1 MAKLRDTLDSGI
13 GRCDNGPMSPRTP
26 LLALAGLAL
35 AGGGAWWLL
44 AQGPS
49 EHHPEATSEDVATWR
64 EAAPE
69 HRAEANGAE
78 ANGAAAS
85 RTAERPAAFGNR
97 EEELSGEPANDA
109 PERSGAAL
117 TRGST
122 QGAATT
128 PEEIAAALAD
138 LQRQGP
144 PVAQEIAPAP
154 SPSAEQ
160 GSRLSRRSPATEV
173 RHREVQI
180 ENASVALERTQ
191 AELDAAREA
200 GDADRVRRLEQ
211 HLAALERYLQS
222 RIAAHEAALR
232 SL

>member
-1 MAKLRDTLDSGI
+1 
-13 GRCDNGPMSPRTP
+13 MSPRTP

-49 EHHPEATSEDVATWR
+49 EHQPEATSEDVATWR

-78 ANGAAAS
+78 ANGAEAS
-85 RTAERPAAFGNR
+85 GAETSGAQANRTKERPAAFGNR
-97 EEELSGEPANDA
+97 RDELSGEPAIDA

-117 TRGST
+117 TGGST

-191 AELDAAREA
+191 TALDAAREA

>member
-1 MAKLRDTLDSGI
+1 
-13 GRCDNGPMSPRTP
+13 MSPRTP

-69 HRAEANGAE
+69 HRAEANGTETSGAE
-78 ANGAAAS
+78 AS
-85 RTAERPAAFGNR
+85 RTEDRPAVAEGR
-97 EEELSGEPANDA
+97 REELSGEPAATDA
-109 PERSGAAL
+109 PERFGAAL
-117 TRGST
+117 TGGST
-122 QGAATT
+122 QGPATT
-128 PEEIAAALAD
+128 PEEITAALAD

-154 SPSAEQ
+154 SPSAEE

-191 AELDAAREA
+191 TELDAAREA

>member
-1 MAKLRDTLDSGI
+1 
-13 GRCDNGPMSPRTP
+13 MSPRTP

-78 ANGAAAS
+78 ANGAEANGAEAS

-97 EEELSGEPANDA
+97 EEERSGEPANDA

-154 SPSAEQ
+154 SPSAEE

-191 AELDAAREA
+191 TELDAAREA